1 MEHLILIKHAMPHI
15 DTSKSSRYWEL
26 SPEGRQNCI
35 PLAEAIK
42 TYSPQQMITSDEPK
56 ARDTGQIIAN
66 HLNIP
71 CSPAPNLHEHDRQ
84 NAPFI
89 ANKAQWRKIIQT
101 FFAQPNDLIFG
112 NETATQ
118 ARERFTQAI
127 HHTLTNHTG
136 TFAITTHGTVIS
148 LFVAQKNKTN
158 GFDLWCR
165 LTLPSAVILNR
176 TTFEFIDVI
185 ENIDNNLSTT

>member
-15 DTSKSSRYWEL
+15 DPSKSSRTWEL
-26 SPEGRQNCI
+26 SPEGRQSCI

-42 TYSPQQMITSDEPK
+42 TYLPQQMITSNEPK
-56 ARDTGQIIAN
+56 ARDTGQMVAN

-71 CSPAPNLHEHDRQ
+71 CALAPNLHEHDRQ

-89 ANKAQWRKIIQT
+89 TDKTQWRNLIQT

-127 HHTLTNHTG
+127 HHTLAHHTG
-136 TFAITTHGTVIS
+136 TLAITTHGTVIS
-148 LFVAQKNKTN
+148 LFVAHQNNTN
-158 GFDLWCR
+158 GFALWSR
-165 LTLPSAVILNR
+165 LGLPSVVILNR
-176 TTFEFIDVI
+176 NTFELIDVI
-185 ENIDNNLSTT
+185 EKMDNDLFTT